1 MQTES
6 RLRDFGEFVN
16 ELQVSVTQFN
26 VDVVNFTFDL
36 GLATKTYQRCIDDR
50 DSCILYS
57 FSSRFS
63 LRNETRLKGCA
74 RFQQNEGIRN
84 KKSREAKLFQ
94 NMDAE

>member
-1 MQTES
+1 
-6 RLRDFGEFVN
+6 
-16 ELQVSVTQFN
+16 VSVTQFN

-63 LRNETRLKGCA
+63 FRNETRLKGCA

-84 KKSREAKLFQ
+84 KKSREAKLLQ